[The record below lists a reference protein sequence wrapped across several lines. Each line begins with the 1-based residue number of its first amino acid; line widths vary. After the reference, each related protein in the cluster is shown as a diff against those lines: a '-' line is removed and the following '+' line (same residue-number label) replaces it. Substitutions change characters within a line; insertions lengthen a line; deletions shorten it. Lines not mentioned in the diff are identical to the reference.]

1 MLVLSLKVLDDFH
14 LFLKRLLETV
24 FSNGLRKCSLA
35 DNQYLFSLSDVHLIR
50 PLWEDYKST
59 EAHKIEDTYDGH
71 VSKILKRKVNQ

>member
-14 LFLKRLLETV
+14 LFFKRLLETV
-24 FSNGLRKCSLA
+24 FSNGLRKCSLVETSICSPFRC
-35 DNQYLFSLSDVHLIR
+35 QSHTSPF
-50 PLWEDYKST
+50 WEDYKST